1 MKKSTIFAIILTVT
15 VVVLGIIALSWY
27 LTRHTPVLLQG
38 TVECT
43 TYKASSKIAGRIE
56 EMKVQ
61 EGERVEK
68 GQLLYVLSTPEL
80 DAKLQQAEAV
90 KQAATA
96 MDRKA
101 LTGARWQQV
110 DAARNMWQKAQAGKA
125 LAEKTF
131 ERVQRLYEQ
140 GVVPAQKFDEAKANY
155 DAMKATEEAAR
166 SQYELVKDGASKEE
180 KQAASA
186 QVQQAQGA
194 VSEVES

>member
-155 DAMKATEEAAR
+155 DTMKL
-166 SQYELVKDGASKEE
+166 SLIHI
-180 KQAASA
+180 
-186 QVQQAQGA
+186 
-194 VSEVES
+194 

>member
-1 MKKSTIFAIILTVT
+1 MKRKNIIAIIAAAVVIILA
-15 VVVLGIIALSWY
+15 VVLISRY
-27 LTRHTPVLLQG
+27 LTKHTPMLIQG

-140 GVVPAQKFDEAKANY
+140 GVVPPRNS
-155 DAMKATEEAAR
+155 TR
-166 SQYELVKDGASKEE
+166 RRPTTTP
-180 KQAASA
+180 
-186 QVQQAQGA
+186 
-194 VSEVES
+194 